1 MTSPG
6 RSSPLRGEI
15 WQVNFAGTQDNEQ
28 TGVRPALVISSDD
41 YNRGPA
47 GLVVVC
53 PITRSVRGIPWHV
66 PLARGEG
73 GLDEPG
79 VIMCDHVRSVSTG
92 RFLRQRGAV
101 SLPVLEEVGRLIR
114 YLFELA

>member
-1 MTSPG
+1 MTASTRG
-6 RSSPLRGEI
+6 TPLRGEI

-28 TGVRPALVISSDD
+28 AGVRPALVISSDD

-53 PITRSVRGIPWHV
+53 PITRTVRGVPWHV

-79 VIMCDHVRSVSTG
+79 VILCDHVRSVSTG
-92 RFLRQRGAV
+92 RFLRQRGSV
-101 SLPVLEEVGRLIR
+101 GFPVLEEVGRLLK
-114 YLFELA
+114 YLLELS

>member
-1 MTSPG
+1 MTPPI
-6 RSSPLRGEI
+6 RSAPLRGEI
-15 WQVNFAGTQDNEQ
+15 WQVNFAGTQDSEQ
-28 TGVRPALVISSDD
+28 AGVRPALVISSDD

-73 GLDEPG
+73 GLEEAG
-79 VIMCDHVRSVSTG
+79 VILCDHVRSVSTG
-92 RFLRQRGAV
+92 RFLRRRGAV
-101 SLPVLEEVGRLIR
+101 SAPVLDEVGKLLK
-114 YLFELA
+114 YLFEMT